1 MQEIINLINE
11 MSPYLLMGFL
21 LAGIMKAFVPTII
34 YKKYLSKKNLKSV
47 LNATLIGI
55 PLPLCSCGVLPTA
68 MGLYKQGASKGAT
81 TAFLIATPQTGID
94 SIIATYSLMGLP
106 FAIIRPIAALFTSI
120 FGGVLVNKLDKDK
133 TEIINTDYENT
144 TNKKKTTLK
153 NKIITTFKFAYIEMM
168 QDIGKWLMI
177 GLLIAGA
184 ITVFVPESFF
194 ALFSD
199 NSLLSILFVLIF
211 SIPMYLCATGSIP
224 IAVALMLKGL
234 SPGTALVM
242 LMAGPAI
249 NFASI
254 LVLNKIIGKKSLI
267 IYLSS
272 ILFGSIAFALFIDY
286 VLPQEW
292 FTSNLNEIRECCST
306 STPIFNIVCSIIL
319 FILLIN
325 AFILKYF
332 VKHKCN
338 CNDSHCKCHSDIN
351 SSTST
356 INKTIIIEGMKC
368 NHCKANA
375 EKAILSVKG
384 VSNVT
389 IDIVSGST
397 TIFGD
402 FDINEIII
410 SVEELGFKIK
420 SISK

>member
-11 MSPYLLMGFL
+11 MSPYLLLGFL
-21 LAGIMKAFVPTII
+21 LAGVMKAFVPETL
-34 YKKYLSKKNLKSV
+34 YKRYLSNNNFKSV

-81 TAFLIATPQTGID
+81 TAFLIATPQTGVD
-94 SIIATYSLMGLP
+94 SIIATVSLMGLP
-106 FAIIRPIAALFTSI
+106 FAILRPIAALVTSI
-120 FGGVLVNKLDKDK
+120 FGGVLVNKFDKEDRVIIDNDNETIK
-133 TEIINTDYENT
+133 TKERLSIKE
-144 TNKKKTTLK
+144 
-153 NKIITTFKFAYIEMM
+153 KIITTFKFAYIEMM
-168 QDIGKWLMI
+168 QDIGKWLII

-199 NSLLSILFVLIF
+199 NSLLSILFVLLF
-211 SIPMYLCATGSIP
+211 AIPMYLCATGSIP

-254 LVLNKIIGKKSLI
+254 LVLNKILGKKSLI
-267 IYLSS
+267 IYLLS
-272 ILFGSIAFALFIDY
+272 IIFCSITFALIINNL
-286 VLPQEW
+286 LPREW
-292 FTSNLNEIRECCST
+292 FTSHLNEIKDCCIS
-306 STPIFNIVCSIIL
+306 STPIFNIVCTILL

-332 VKHKCN
+332 VKHNCN
-338 CNDSHCKCHSDIN
+338 CSNSNCSCHGSIKDAPTL
-351 SSTST
+351 S
-356 INKTIIIEGMKC
+356 KIIIDGMKC

-375 EKAILSVKG
+375 ENAIMSVNG
-384 VSNVT
+384 VTNVSV
-389 IDIVSGST
+389 DIVTGET
-397 TIFGD
+397 TIYGNFNL
-402 FDINEIII
+402 NEVIDSI
-410 SVEELGFKIK
+410 EKLGFKVRNKDIQ
-420 SISK
+420 